1 VARRLTTFSSLVQI
15 ASSFLNTLQDD
26 VAALLKGNGGNN
38 DFLSAGMLG
47 MDILTWQA
55 KASMASGTLLLV
67 DTNDWHDREIFVVCR
82 LNSTATQRIGQANDF
97 SFDSACTFTGT
108 GENSFGHGYLGKG
121 GQKSGGGAVSN
132 GNPPVPAAG
141 SSWAVSVNGTG
152 LAATGNFVA
161 LYTDTQGGSYQ
172 LYCYNNLATTIQPT
186 MVVFAIA
193 PTGLRP

>member
-1 VARRLTTFSSLVQI
+1 MARRLTTFSSLVQI

-26 VAALLKGNGGNN
+26 MAALLKASQNN
-38 DFLSAGMLG
+38 DFTGAGLLG

-55 KASMASGTLLLV
+55 KSAMTSGTLLQV
-67 DTNDWHDREIFVVCR
+67 DTSDWHDREIFTVYR
-82 LNSTATQRIGQANDF
+82 ANSTAAQRIGQASD
-97 SFDSACTFTGT
+97 SAFDSGCAFAST